1 MITRHGVGRNLK
13 ANGSS
18 PCILGKI
25 LLIKIL
31 DTFTNKFAAL
41 NLAFPS
47 ILKQA
52 ERKKNGDASSDDDF
66 DFEKARSIHTASS
79 LNDTQADPAK
89 GTSKVGFGFISQL
102 GKKLSYLT
110 SKRSLRVLTLYRY
123 A

>member
-1 MITRHGVGRNLK
+1 MELTQKRLLLI
-13 ANGSS
+13 
-18 PCILGKI
+18 GKI

-52 ERKKNGDASSDDDF
+52 ERKKLGEDSAADDDF
-66 DFEKARSIHTASS
+66 DFEKAKSIHTASS
-79 LNDTQADPAK
+79 STDIQVDPAK
-89 GTSKVGFGFISQL
+89 GMKDFGSID
-102 GKKLSYLT
+102 
-110 SKRSLRVLTLYRY
+110 Y